1 MTEPVILF
9 GTMSNGETLPVQV
22 DGTGRLVAEG
32 LQGEPG
38 QPGTPGAPGEP
49 GQPGPPG
56 EPGEP
61 GAPGQGVPLPY
72 GPDGSF
78 LQIVSGQPEWVEGEP
93 PEPPP
98 PGVQIITEPY
108 TASEYETQFRNQNGD
123 VINAPNGW
131 EADAQ
136 ELPNWGATSFIDPY
150 MGVSARKSM
159 LLYPRF
165 NIEDSL
171 GMVFAVSA
179 QVGWTMEERGQ
190 QVIFRAN
197 SDNEN
202 LQPIRNSQAYIKEAG
217 FQTAWFEFYWLVNR
231 PSINGVTIQF
241 EAIGAPIL
249 SNIQNGFALTQWRL
263 YSSAE
268 YLLKRQNYI
277 LSELEE
283 IRIQQSAN
291 S

>member
-56 EPGEP
+56 QPGEP

-78 LQIVSGQPEWVEGEP
+78 LQIVSGQPEWVEGQP
-93 PEPPP
+93 PEPVEPM
-98 PGVQIITEPY
+98 VEIITEPY
-108 TASEYETQFRNQNGD
+108 NASEYTTQFRDQNGD
-123 VINAPNGW
+123 VINSPNGW

-136 ELPNWGATSFIDPY
+136 ALPNWGATSFIDPY

-159 LLYPRF
+159 TLNPRF
-165 NIEDSL
+165 NIQGGT
-171 GMVFAVSA
+171 GMILAVSA
-179 QVGWTMEERGQ
+179 QIGWTMEERGQ
-190 QVIFRAN
+190 QVVFQVDVN
-197 SDNEN
+197 SDN
-202 LQPIRNSQAYIKEAG
+202 LQPIRKSAAYVKEAG
-217 FQTAWFEFYWLVNR
+217 FNTAWTEFSWLVNR
-231 PSINGVTIQF
+231 PTIDDVTLSF
-241 EAIGAPIL
+241 SATGAPIMA
-249 SNIQNGFALTQWRL
+249 NVQNGFALTQWRL
-263 YSSAE
+263 YSAAE
-268 YLLKRQNYI
+268 YLLYRQNYI

-283 IRIQQSAN
+283 IRSQQVAN